1 MCIDYVQ
8 NNDRVDFSN
17 ERKFS
22 MGKKVTRRRTGRAL
36 PSLAPRSAL
45 DDNDN
50 HDDKNDDDNDD
61 NSNKKT

>member
-1 MCIDYVQ
+1 
-8 NNDRVDFSN
+8 
-17 ERKFS
+17 